1 MPSVLPLQDQVAL
14 VTGASRGL
22 GAAIADKLAQLGAK
36 VAINHFRSA
45 EKAVALRDRIR
56 AAGGSAECFLADVRD
71 EGEISK
77 MIAAIRSSLGP
88 VDILVI
94 NATGPQPFL
103 TIEKQTWKS
112 YLDQLEFFV
121 KSPLLLAQL
130 VLPEMKAKRSGRI
143 IQIGSEVF
151 ALGHPEFANYVAAKG
166 AQYGQTRSWA
176 KELAPYGITVNIIS
190 PGWIPTERHTGTPQA
205 ELDMY
210 SQKVPMKRQGIP
222 ADVAEAVAYLASPG
236 ANFVT
241 GQNISVNG
249 GYTLE

>member
-1 MPSVLPLQDQVAL
+1 MPSALPLQNQVAL

-22 GAAIADKLAQLGAK
+22 GAAIAEKLASQGAK

-45 EKAVALRDRIR
+45 EKAIALRDRIR
-56 AAGGSAECFLADVRD
+56 AAGHTAECFRADVRD
-71 EGEISK
+71 ETDVAK
-77 MIAAIRSSLGP
+77 MTAAIRASLG
-88 VDILVI
+88 DITILVV

-103 TIEKQTWKS
+103 TIEKQTWQS

-121 KSPLLLAQL
+121 KSPLLLAKE
-130 VLPEMKAKRSGRI
+130 VLPGMKARRSGRI

-151 ALGHPEFANYVAAKG
+151 AVGHPEFANYVAAKG

-176 KELAPYGITVNIIS
+176 RELAPYGITVNIVS
-190 PGWIPTERHTGTPQA
+190 PGWIPTERHAGTAQA
-205 ELDMY
+205 DLDFY
-210 SQKVPMKRQGIP
+210 SAKVPMKRQGVP

-249 GYTLE
+249 GHTLE

>member
-1 MPSVLPLQDQVAL
+1 MPSALPLQNQVAL

-22 GAAIADKLAQLGAK
+22 GAAIAEKLASQGAK
-36 VAINHFRSA
+36 VAINHLRSA
-45 EKAVALRDRIR
+45 EKAIALRDRIR
-56 AAGGSAECFLADVRD
+56 ATGHTAECFRADVRD
-71 EGEISK
+71 ESEVAK
-77 MIAAIRSSLGP
+77 MTAAIRASLGSI
-88 VDILVI
+88 DILVV

-103 TIEKQTWKS
+103 TIEEQTWRA

-121 KSPLLLAQL
+121 KSPLILAQQ
-130 VLPEMKAKRSGRI
+130 VLPEMKARRSGRI

-151 ALGHPEFANYVAAKG
+151 AVGNPEFANYVAAKG

-210 SQKVPMKRQGIP
+210 AQKVPMRRQGVP

-241 GQNISVNG
+241 GQNITVNG
-249 GYTLE
+249 GNTLE

>member
-1 MPSVLPLQDQVAL
+1 MPSALPLHNQVAL

-22 GAAIADKLAQLGAK
+22 GAAITEKLAAQGAK

-45 EKAVALRDRIR
+45 EKANALRDRIR
-56 AAGGSAECFLADVRD
+56 ATGASAECFRADVRD
-71 EGEISK
+71 ESEVAQ
-77 MIAAIRSSLGP
+77 MIAAIRASLGSI
-88 VDILVI
+88 DILVV

-103 TIEKQTWKS
+103 TIEEQTWRA

-121 KSPLLLAQL
+121 KSPLILAQQ
-130 VLPEMKAKRSGRI
+130 VLPEMKARRSGRI

-151 ALGHPEFANYVAAKG
+151 AVGNPEFANYVAAKG

-210 SQKVPMKRQGIP
+210 AQKVPMRRQGVP
-222 ADVAEAVAYLASPG
+222 TDVAEAVAYLASPG

-241 GQNISVNG
+241 GQNITVNG
-249 GYTLE
+249 GNTLE